1 MSSAIGSGIGKGKQ
15 ELERV
20 ADMSAEDRVFID
32 KMLDNLKR
40 TELPGVKGRKY
51 AYRTV
56 KKTSPDNV
64 KRFERLTGTIVVN
77 DRWAKEDPGTGKK
90 ELGGKKSKQYGGK
103 INRYARGGKAYAN
116 GPRSA
121 KV

>member
-40 TELPGVKGRKY
+40 IDYPEIKKGRRY
-51 AYRTV
+51 AYRTI
-56 KKTSPDNV
+56 KNISPDNI
-64 KRFERLTGTIVVN
+64 KRFEQLTGTIVVN
-77 DRWAKEDPGTGKK
+77 DRKAKEDPGTGKK
-90 ELGGKKSKQYGGK
+90 ELGRKRYGGK